1 MRARTTLA
9 AVLLATALPWTV
21 AAPARAEEPPCSVD
35 VVPSSDRQRDTRVEV
50 DPVHERMHVPA
61 AQELARG
68 RGVKVAVVDSG
79 VAAVGGLRPVPL
91 YRAPGVNPL
100 ILSGH
105 GTIAASQIAGDR
117 GVAPEAQVYDVRVFD
132 RDGADPSQGEKPVT
146 SAAIAAGVRAVIA
159 RHATERFDIVNI
171 SLSVRE
177 DDVELERAIADL
189 VALDVVVVAAAG
201 NRIEDAVGARGTAGS
216 DAAVYPAD
224 YPGVLA
230 VTAAAPEGAES
241 AEFVVP
247 NKDTDVAAPVLGGV
261 AVNANGQV
269 CVLPDV
275 ATSWAAAQVSGVLA
289 LLRERFPRDNAA
301 QLVAR
306 LVATTEGVGDVASD
320 RRDPWTGAG
329 VVQAYDA
336 LTRELEPGAGGEVGG
351 AVPSTRR
358 SAQAP
363 PAPTRLDPFG
373 SSRALLLWFG
383 LGAGALMALATMLR
397 PLLRRRG

>member
-1 MRARTTLA
+1 MRTRTTLA
-9 AVLLATALPWTV
+9 AVLLATALPWSV
-21 AAPARAEEPPCSVD
+21 AAPARAEEPPCTVD
-35 VVPSSDRQRDTRVEV
+35 LVPTSDRQRDTRVEV
-50 DPVHERMHVPA
+50 DPVHERLHVPA
-61 AQELARG
+61 AQEIARG
-68 RGVKVAVVDSG
+68 RGVKVAVIDSG
-79 VAAVGGLRPVPL
+79 VAPVGGLRPVPL
-91 YRAPGVNPL
+91 FRAPGVSPL

-132 RDGADPSQGEKPVT
+132 RDGADASQGEKPVT
-146 SAAIAAGVRAVIA
+146 SGAIAAGVRAVIA
-159 RHATERFDIVNI
+159 RHAAERFDIVNI

-177 DDVELERAIADL
+177 NDAELERAIADL

-201 NRIEDAVGARGTAGS
+201 NRRDDTAGTKGTPDS
-216 DAAVYPAD
+216 DADVYPAD

-230 VTAAAPEGAES
+230 VTAAAPEGAAP

-247 NKDTDVAAPVLGGV
+247 NRDTDVAAPVLGGV

-306 LVATTEGVGDVASD
+306 LLATTEGVGDVD
-320 RRDPWTGAG
+320 GVRRDPWTGAG

-336 LTRELEPGAGGEVGG
+336 LTRELEPGRRGTVDG
-351 AVPSTRR
+351 AVPSTRNA
-358 SAQAP
+358 AQAP
-363 PAPTRLDPFG
+363 
-373 SSRALLLWFG
+373 
-383 LGAGALMALATMLR
+383 
-397 PLLRRRG
+397 